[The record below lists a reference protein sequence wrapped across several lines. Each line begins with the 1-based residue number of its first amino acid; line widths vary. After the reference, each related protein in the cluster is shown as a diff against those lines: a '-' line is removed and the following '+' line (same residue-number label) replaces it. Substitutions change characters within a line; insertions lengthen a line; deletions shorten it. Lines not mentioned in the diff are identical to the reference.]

1 MSEDFST
8 SICTARDTSLEG
20 GFLGST
26 EDSAV
31 VTKNI
36 ILPQEDQG
44 DSDIAWEWRR
54 LYLAADGGVWDLL
67 CCPEDVTPPFGI
79 YFKLMCPHGPSIN
92 GIIHGTHMLV
102 YAISYTT
109 YTLGYIYIYIYVP
122 K

>member
-1 MSEDFST
+1 M
-8 SICTARDTSLEG
+8 G
-20 GFLGST
+20 PT